1 MKKLKLFSVFAFFAL
16 LLAGCSDSASDN
28 SMALLLA
35 SQSGGSSKAKTLS
48 ARIAQASN
56 GDVIDIDGEGLTV
69 DSNAYTIS
77 KNITIKNGDLNG
89 VSFTIADSESRSV
102 SDLFVILEGLKGLAS
117 VDVQSGGSISITKT
131 EITTISVSAD
141 SASLTVVSATVESLE
156 INGEGSKLKV
166 SSTTVSTLTVGEG
179 VESVA
184 LGGTTE
190 VSTLT
195 VVNISSV
202 EIVKTAGAIV
212 TEAKDESGSDISGEI
227 GEATGFLRKFVIYE
241 NNWKNGNEAFPDGQ
255 GVFTVPYKRLKN
267 VDEVWACD
275 KCPIVYFDVGFERGK
290 NYKISFKAKASESVE
305 ILAEVKNNAR
315 ETNNISVN
323 LEKDQWVD
331 VVAYSSRLFQN
342 CDRIEL
348 VMPAE
353 NWSSDVTIQY
363 KDFKL
368 EETSD
373 TEAPLIGT
381 SAWCR
386 SDGTY
391 TISDVVQ
398 RSFDSDGVLTIS
410 IKKDMSARYKHQ
422 AGCNIN
428 ALAIE
433 KENLGK
439 LHKVSYEIMVENPV
453 YAENFIVASNVAWQE
468 QELGYGWSWGSWGMA
483 DIPTGTWIKVIE
495 YVPTSSSS
503 KYCLYDDCEPINPA
517 IKTFVGTFCENTI
530 KVRNFQLEIC
540 DEATSMTC
548 FWVNDEPIYHPV
560 NIEYIDGL
568 LIPANTTIAGKISFA
583 HNEIWTASVENDVVY
598 CCTNCDIFDEDYLNS
613 IGIVLSN
620 VVNQDYLS
628 FKNTTSKDI
637 YLRFNL
643 QNGCMNFVQE
653 SNPAE
658 DEQFVYFDPHPKP
671 EQIIIMGRVS
681 DNYFTYVYDGK
692 ISWSG
697 NRFSTKIE
705 LGSDSE
711 SYSNFYVELKK
722 KWYDYPRDS
731 EGHMGSIIV
740 PYGSKN
746 AMTLGKS
753 TVLTSYHD
761 NGGIGEAYLPFF
773 ESGKTYTATGV
784 WDDKTKSVTLTI
796 TE

>member
-1 MKKLKLFSVFAFFAL
+1 MKRLKLFSVFAFFAL

-89 VSFTIADSESRSV
+89 VSFTIADSGSRSV

-212 TEAKDESGSDISGEI
+212 TEAKDESGADISGEI
-227 GEATGFLRKFVIYE
+227 GEATGFLRTFNSVDNTWTFKEICYPDAEGIYTVQYKQLKDANAWNFAKGGTVLFDANLE
-241 NNWKNGNEAFPDGQ
+241 KN
-255 GVFTVPYKRLKN
+255 
-267 VDEVWACD
+267 
-275 KCPIVYFDVGFERGK
+275 K
-290 NYKISFKAKASESVE
+290 NYKFSFKAKASADTE
-305 ILAEVKNNAR
+305 ILVNFQNNGY
-315 ETNNISVN
+315 EENNRFVN
-323 LEKDQWVD
+323 LQKGEWTD
-331 VVAYSSRLFQN
+331 VILYTSKLLQSYDG
-342 CDRIEL
+342 CEL
-348 VMPAE
+348 QLIAE
-353 NWSSDVTIQY
+353 NWKYDVDIQY
-363 KDFKL
+363 KDFNL
-368 EETSD
+368 EETTD
-373 TEAPLIGT
+373 AAAPLYAT
-381 SAWCR
+381 AVWCK
-386 SDGTY
+386 SDGSY
-391 TISDVVQ
+391 TMNDFAESSV
-398 RSFDSDGVLTIS
+398 DSDGVVTIDF
-410 IKKDMSARYKHQ
+410 KKDIYNRYNFDGG
-422 AGCNIN
+422 GCNVYP
-428 ALAIE
+428 LLVE

-439 LHKVSYEIMVENPV
+439 LYKVSYEVMVENPV
-453 YAENFIVASNVAWQE
+453 SQTNFLLSSDVSHKE
-468 QELGYGWSWGSWGMA
+468 GDLGYGWSWALEGLDNM
-483 DIPTGTWIKVIE
+483 PTGTWVKVIN
-495 YVPTSSSS
+495 YVPTSASSR
-503 KYCLYDDCEPINPA
+503 YLYDDKDICDSAVKIWIGCTA
-517 IKTFVGTFCENTI
+517 VNTV
-530 KVRNFQLEIC
+530 KVRNFELEVC
-540 DEATSMTC
+540 EEMPLNC
-548 FWVNDEPIYHPV
+548 FWVNQTPIYHPV

-568 LIPANTTIAGKISFA
+568 KLPANESISGKITFA
-583 HNEIWTASVENDVVY
+583 PEIIWTSNLENNTITA
-598 CCTNCDIFDEDYLNS
+598 CTCSDIFNAEYLET
-613 IGIVLSN
+613 IGIEVTDVPN
-620 VVNQDYLS
+620 AEEVMFVN
-628 FKNTTSKDI
+628 KTSKDI

-653 SNPAE
+653 LNPAE

-671 EQIIIMGRVS
+671 EQIVIMGRKS
-681 DNYFTYVYDGK
+681 ENSFTYVYNGT
-692 ISWSG
+692 ISWSD

-711 SYSNFYVELKK
+711 SYSNFYVSLNK
-722 KWYDYPRDS
+722 KWYDYPYDS
-731 EGHMGSIIV
+731 EGHTGSIMV
-740 PYGSKN
+740 PYGSNN

-761 NGGIGEAYLPFF
+761 NGGIGNAYLSFL

-784 WDDKTKSVTLTI
+784 WDAKTKSVTLTI